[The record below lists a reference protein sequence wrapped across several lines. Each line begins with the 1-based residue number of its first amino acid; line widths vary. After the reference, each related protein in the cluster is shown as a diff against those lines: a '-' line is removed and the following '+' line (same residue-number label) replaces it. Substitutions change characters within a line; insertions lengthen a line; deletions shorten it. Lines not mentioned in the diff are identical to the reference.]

1 MTIRETEN
9 KQVLA
14 FLTIILTLA
23 ASASL
28 ATALFMKLDVGVWYQ
43 ITGYV
48 LIFIYH
54 VLLMIALFS
63 IETEKDEPK
72 QLELELT

>member
-1 MTIRETEN
+1 MNIKETEN

-14 FLTIILTLA
+14 FLTIFLA
-23 ASASL
+23 LAVSASL

-43 ITGYV
+43 ITGYF

-54 VLLMIALFS
+54 VLLLIALVS
-63 IETEKDEPK
+63 IETEKDEPR
-72 QLELELT
+72 QLELELS

>member
-1 MTIRETEN
+1 MNLKETEN

-14 FLTIILTLA
+14 FLTIVLTLA

-28 ATALFMKLDVGVWYQ
+28 ATALFMKLDVGFWYQ
-43 ITGYV
+43 IAGYF

-54 VLLMIALFS
+54 IFLLIALVS

-72 QLELELT
+72 QLELELS